1 MAVSS
6 LGVALITGA
15 SQGIGKAI
23 ALRLAKD
30 GFRVALNDIPKND
43 QKLKDLARDIERRNG
58 PKTFVV
64 PADVSNESEVE
75 NMMIANAGI
84 FPETNMI
91 PEYPSE
97 IWKRTFA
104 INVDGVF
111 FCYKHAAKQMIAQG
125 RGGRLI
131 GASSIAGKRSGGSF
145 SAYSASKFA
154 VRGLTQSVAL
164 ELAQYDITVNAYAPA
179 ENFQEYSQQN
189 AILAAM
195 GLSRPI
201 NYKYGEPEDIASLV
215 SYLVSK
221 EAHYVTGLFSDLTK
235 RRHSLRLRLNASSC
249 RRRAIMYSIFVLL
262 SKSIYDLETLVET
275 ALIVPGLDFDTSY
288 PSSRVLAKIQKDL
301 ERSEKYESALKAAA
315 TKSLGV
321 ALVTG
326 AAQGIGKAIAL
337 RLAKDGFRIALNDL
351 PKMDERLKT
360 VAHEIA
366 RQTGVETFIA
376 PGDVS
381 KESDVERMVGH
392 SAKALGGIDVMI
404 ANAGILSEGKE
415 LTEYS
420 TEAWKRTFAMNV
432 DGIFFCYKY
441 AAKEMIAQ
449 GRGGRLIGASSVS
462 KAAGYFSA
470 YSASKFAVRGLT
482 QSVALELAAHK
493 ITANAYAP
501 GT

>member
-43 QKLKDLARDIERRNG
+43 QKLKDLACDIERRNG
-58 PKTFVV
+58 PKTFIV

-75 NMMIANAGI
+75 NMVSQSVKVLGGLDVMIANAGI

-164 ELAQYDITVNAYAPA
+164 ELAQYDITVNAYAPGLINSPMT

-221 EAHYVTGLFSDLTK
+221 EAHYVTG
-235 RRHSLRLRLNASSC
+235 
-249 RRRAIMYSIFVLL
+249 
-262 SKSIYDLETLVET
+262 
-275 ALIVPGLDFDTSY
+275 
-288 PSSRVLAKIQKDL
+288 
-301 ERSEKYESALKAAA
+301 
-315 TKSLGV
+315 
-321 ALVTG
+321 
-326 AAQGIGKAIAL
+326 
-337 RLAKDGFRIALNDL
+337 
-351 PKMDERLKT
+351 
-360 VAHEIA
+360 
-366 RQTGVETFIA
+366 QTIS
-376 PGDVS
+376 PN
-381 KESDVERMVGH
+381 
-392 SAKALGGIDVMI
+392 GGIVFD
-404 ANAGILSEGKE
+404 
-415 LTEYS
+415 
-420 TEAWKRTFAMNV
+420 
-432 DGIFFCYKY
+432 
-441 AAKEMIAQ
+441 
-449 GRGGRLIGASSVS
+449 
-462 KAAGYFSA
+462 
-470 YSASKFAVRGLT
+470 
-482 QSVALELAAHK
+482 
-493 ITANAYAP
+493 
-501 GT
+501 